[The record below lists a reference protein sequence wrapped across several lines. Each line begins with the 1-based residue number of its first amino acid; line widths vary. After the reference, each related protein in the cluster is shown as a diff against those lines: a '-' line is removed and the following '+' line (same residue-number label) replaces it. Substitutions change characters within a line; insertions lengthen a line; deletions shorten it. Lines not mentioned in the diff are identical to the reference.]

1 MLPLAVADEVE
12 VVSVADST
20 SVHSLVTTGPAPGP
34 FSAASWYC
42 YGVQYVVTTELSTRG
57 WMGMRNVV
65 LVVSLAVSHFA
76 SVRSEVVALSD
87 ASVVEGVAVFEFGPP
102 KSWKQES

>member
-1 MLPLAVADEVE
+1 
-12 VVSVADST
+12 
-20 SVHSLVTTGPAPGP
+20 
-34 FSAASWYC
+34 
-42 YGVQYVVTTELSTRG
+42 
-57 WMGMRNVV
+57 MRNVV

-87 ASVVEGVAVFEFGPP
+87 ASAVEGVAVFEFGPP